1 MNAKRDPQRG
11 SYYSLYCTRM
21 GCGGVVASD
30 QGLVELF
37 LPFNGDSAAKMAEV
51 IAAAYPLAI
60 TGNPLTERAAT
71 LLERYFA
78 GEEVNFDLA
87 IDRRAFTPFQHA
99 VYTLVAKIPFGE
111 VKTYAQVAGEIG
123 RPGAARGV
131 GTAMARNPLPVIIP
145 CHRVVGGSGA
155 MTGYSGPG
163 GVASKRMLL
172 AMEGVLFNKSGRV
185 KCFLDSDKAREIIN
199 T

>member
-1 MNAKRDPQRG
+1 MNVKRNPQRG
-11 SYYSLYCTRM
+11 SYCSLYRTNV

-37 LPFNGDSAAKMAEV
+37 LPFTGAASAQVAEV
-51 IAAAYPLAI
+51 IAAAYPLAT
-60 TGNPLTERAAT
+60 TGNPLTERAAA

-78 GEEVNFDLA
+78 GEEVSFDLD
-87 IDRRAFTPFQHA
+87 IDRRAFTPFQQA
-99 VYTLVAKIPFGE
+99 VYELVAKIPFGQ

-163 GVASKRMLL
+163 GVASKKVLL
-172 AMEGVLFNKSGRV
+172 AMEGVLFNKCGRV
-185 KCFLDSDKAREIIN
+185 N
-199 T
+199 TSLTAAKSAKL